1 MAFGCEMVTISAA
14 GCRRIHLPQVED
26 RRKHEDEMMPAEV
39 QQRLLHLHII
49 RDNVSAELRR
59 Q

>member
-1 MAFGCEMVTISAA
+1 MIMISAE
-14 GCRRIHLPQVED
+14 GCRRIYLPQVESH
-26 RRKHEDEMMPAEV
+26 RRHEDEMMPAEV